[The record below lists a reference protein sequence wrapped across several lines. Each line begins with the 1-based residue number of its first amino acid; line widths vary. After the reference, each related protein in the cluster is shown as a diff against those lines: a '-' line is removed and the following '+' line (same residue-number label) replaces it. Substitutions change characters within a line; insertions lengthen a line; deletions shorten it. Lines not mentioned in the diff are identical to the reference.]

1 MGKSL
6 GARFLWPTV
15 YVRLLHVNKGHTCCM
30 LRTIVLGLRGSCVQS
45 DVPFLTL
52 DPGSAPFVSKKT

>member
-15 YVRLLHVNKGHTCCM
+15 YKHKTP
-30 LRTIVLGLRGSCVQS
+30 TVLDGIE
-45 DVPFLTL
+45 
-52 DPGSAPFVSKKT
+52 

>member
-15 YVRLLHVNKGHTCCM
+15 QQ
-30 LRTIVLGLRGSCVQS
+30 RTAVSAALGEGVEN
-45 DVPFLTL
+45 
-52 DPGSAPFVSKKT
+52 

>member
-15 YVRLLHVNKGHTCCM
+15 YSTETTSKQPIFSFSQIGFSFYEHVAE
-30 LRTIVLGLRGSCVQS
+30 VDQS
-45 DVPFLTL
+45 LFQI
-52 DPGSAPFVSKKT
+52 

>member
-15 YVRLLHVNKGHTCCM
+15 YSD
-30 LRTIVLGLRGSCVQS
+30 LRCRWKRCWVV
-45 DVPFLTL
+45 
-52 DPGSAPFVSKKT
+52 